1 MILNEDFFDDVV
13 IDDEVEDTEI
23 AKYRYDFVYD
33 FDEQPTSLVNVNF
46 NNGWDVHNIYKHY
59 INNIKLFITVIDN
72 MLFMKNYKVTINFIH
87 KECRTERLL
96 YNEDF
101 TPVEFYKFIEQYIKE
116 NIIDSKR
123 SYVSLYD
130 TFKFSFIVN
139 FELNEKLS
147 YNKFLKDMEMF
158 HFRYYIH
165 MGGARPPLRILY
177 FKDEDENKI
186 VLDNKYGYY
195 PQTNLQEVYKF
206 LFNKEENEI
215 PDEKYYKT
223 EKNNFSKNPL
233 YIARMAYYNQK
244 PEMSENDKFKC
255 MTFTGEDTGDYSY
268 YKKIDNSTYR
278 TKVKRRYVIIM
289 LEVTPKK
296 NEYLTD
302 TDIIEYIKE
311 MFIDKLSAPNAKK
324 RFINRDV
331 RFIVDRCPDVKL
343 NEVNTKEYTFLKDD
357 ENDIKYQISFGVG
370 DGTYIKMK
378 GERKNKPIE
387 YYTIL
392 INNWRNVMNHRRWP

>member
-13 IDDEVEDTEI
+13 IDDEVEDTVTV
-23 AKYRYDFVYD
+23 KYRYDFVYD
-33 FDEQPTSLVNVNF
+33 FDEQPTSLVNISF
-46 NNGWDVHNIYKHY
+46 DNGWNVHNIYKHY

-72 MLFMKNYKVTINFIH
+72 MLFIKDYKVTVNFIH
-87 KECRTERLL
+87 KESETERLL
-96 YNEDF
+96 YNENF

-116 NIIDSKR
+116 TIIGSKR
-123 SYVSLYD
+123 KNILYD
-130 TFKFSFIVN
+130 SFEFSFIVN

-147 YNKFLKDMEMF
+147 YNRFLKDMEMF
-158 HFRYYIH
+158 HFCYYIH
-165 MGGARPPLRILY
+165 MTAARSPSRCLY
-177 FKDEDENKI
+177 FKDEDGNKI
-186 VLDNKYGYY
+186 ILDNEYGYY
-195 PQTNLQEVYKF
+195 PQSNLLEVYKF
-206 LFNKEENEI
+206 LFNKEEKAI

-223 EKNNFSKNPL
+223 NNNNFSRNSL
-233 YIARMAYYNQK
+233 YIARMAYYNRK
-244 PEMSENDKFKC
+244 PEITENDKFKC
-255 MTFTGEDTGDYSY
+255 MIFTGEDTGFYSY
-268 YKKIDNSTYR
+268 YKKTSHGYK
-278 TKVKRRYVIIM
+278 TKEERRYVTIM
-289 LEVTPKK
+289 LEVIPKK

-311 MFIDKLSAPNAKK
+311 MFIDKLSAPNAKE

-357 ENDIKYQISFGVG
+357 KNDIKYQISFGVG

-387 YYTIL
+387 NYTIL
-392 INNWRNVMNHRRWP
+392 INNWRSVMNHRRWS

>member
-13 IDDEVEDTEI
+13 IDDAVEDTETV
-23 AKYRYDFVYD
+23 KYRYDFVYD
-33 FDEQPTSLVNVNF
+33 FFEQPTTLVNRNF
-46 NNGWDVHNIYKHY
+46 NNGWNVHNIYKHY
-59 INNIKLFITVIDN
+59 INNIKLFITVIDK
-72 MLFMKNYKVTINFIH
+72 MLFMKDYKVTINFIH
-87 KECRTERLL
+87 KESQVDRIFC
-96 YNEDF
+96 NENF

-116 NIIDSKR
+116 NIIGSKR
-123 SYVSLYD
+123 KNVLYD

-147 YNKFLKDMEMF
+147 YNKFIKDMEMF

-165 MGGARPPLRILY
+165 MTVAHNPLENLY
-177 FKDEDENKI
+177 FKDEDGNKI
-186 VLDNKYGYY
+186 VLDKKNGYY
-195 PQTNLQEVYKF
+195 PQENLQKVYKF
-206 LFNKEENEI
+206 LFNKEEKAI

-223 EKNNFSKNPL
+223 DKNNFSKHSL
-233 YIARMAYYNQK
+233 YIARMAYYNRK
-244 PEMSENDKFKC
+244 PEMSANDKFKC
-255 MTFTGEDTGDYSY
+255 MIFTGEDTGFYTY
-268 YKKIDNSTYR
+268 YKR
-278 TKVKRRYVIIM
+278 TSYGHKTKEERKYVTII
-289 LEVTPKK
+289 LEVIPKK

-311 MFIDKLSAPNAKK
+311 MFIDKLSTPNAKK

-331 RFIVDRCPDVKL
+331 RFIVDKCPGVKL

-357 ENDIKYQISFGVG
+357 ENNIKYQISFGVG

-387 YYTIL
+387 NYKL
-392 INNWRNVMNHRRWP
+392 LLKNWRDEMNHRRWS

>member
-13 IDDEVEDTEI
+13 IDDEVENIETV
-23 AKYRYDFVYD
+23 KYRYDFVYD
-33 FDEQPTSLVNVNF
+33 FDEQPSILVNRSF
-46 NNGWDVHNIYKHY
+46 NSGWNVHNIYKHY

-72 MLFMKNYKVTINFIH
+72 MLFMKDYKVTVNFTH
-87 KECRTERLL
+87 EESQTKRLI
-96 YNEDF
+96 YNENF

-116 NIIDSKR
+116 TIIDSKR
-123 SYVSLYD
+123 KNILYD
-130 TFKFSFIVN
+130 SLIFSLIVN

-158 HFRYYIH
+158 HYRYYIH
-165 MGGARPPLRILY
+165 MTAARGPSRILY

-186 VLDNKYGYY
+186 ILDNKYGYY

-206 LFNKEENEI
+206 LFNKEEKAV
-215 PDEKYYKT
+215 PDEKYYKIN
-223 EKNNFSKNPL
+223 KNNFSKNSL
-233 YIARMAYYNQK
+233 YIARMAYYNRK

-268 YKKIDNSTYR
+268 YKKIDNTYK

-311 MFIDKLSAPNAKK
+311 MFIDKLSTPNAKK

-378 GERKNKPIE
+378 GERKNKSIE
-387 YYTIL
+387 NYNIL
-392 INNWRNVMNHRRWP
+392 LNNWRSVMNHKRWS

>member
-1 MILNEDFFDDVV
+1 MILNEDFFDDNVV
-13 IDDEVEDTEI
+13 IDDEVEDIET

-33 FDEQPTSLVNVNF
+33 FDEQPISLVNRNF
-46 NNGWDVHNIYKHY
+46 NNGWNVHNIYKHY

-72 MLFMKNYKVTINFIH
+72 MLFMKDYKVTINFIH
-87 KECRTERLL
+87 KESQVNRIFC
-96 YNEDF
+96 NENF
-101 TPVEFYKFIEQYIKE
+101 TPVEFYNFIEQYIKE

-123 SYVSLYD
+123 RNVLYD

-139 FELNEKLS
+139 FELNKKLS
-147 YNKFLKDMEMF
+147 YNRFLKDMEMF
-158 HFRYYIH
+158 HFRYYIY
-165 MGGARPPLRILY
+165 MRVVRDPSRILY
-177 FKDEDENKI
+177 FKDEDGNRI
-186 VLDNKYGYY
+186 ALDNKYRYY
-195 PQTNLQEVYKF
+195 PQENLLEVYKF
-206 LFNKEENEI
+206 LFNKEEKAI

-223 EKNNFSKNPL
+223 DKNNFSRNSL
-233 YIARMAYYNQK
+233 YIATMAYYNRK
-244 PEMSENDKFKC
+244 PEMSENDKFEC
-255 MTFTGEDTGDYSY
+255 MIFTGEDTGYYSY
-268 YKKIDNSTYR
+268 YKKTSYGYK
-278 TKVKRRYVIIM
+278 TKEERRYVTIM
-289 LEVTPKK
+289 LEVVPKK

-311 MFIDKLSAPNAKK
+311 MFIDKLSSHKGKK
-324 RFINRDV
+324 RFINRDI

-387 YYTIL
+387 NYKL
-392 INNWRNVMNHRRWP
+392 LLNNWRNVIDHKRWS

>member
-13 IDDEVEDTEI
+13 IDDEVEDTETV
-23 AKYRYDFVYD
+23 KYRYDFVYD
-33 FDEQPTSLVNVNF
+33 FDEQPSTLVNRSF
-46 NNGWDVHNIYKHY
+46 NSGWSIHNIYKHY
-59 INNIKLFITVIDN
+59 INNVKLFITVIDN
-72 MLFMKNYKVTINFIH
+72 MLFMKDYKVTVNFIH
-87 KECRTERLL
+87 KESHTGRLL
-96 YNEDF
+96 YNENF

-116 NIIDSKR
+116 NIITNS
-123 SYVSLYD
+123 VYD

-139 FELNEKLS
+139 FELNKKLS

-165 MGGARPPLRILY
+165 MTAARSPSRCLY
-177 FKDEDENKI
+177 FKDEDGNKI
-186 VLDNKYGYY
+186 VLDNEYGYY

-206 LFNKEENEI
+206 LFNREEKAV

-223 EKNNFSKNPL
+223 NKNNFSRNSL
-233 YIARMAYYNQK
+233 YIARMAYYNMK
-244 PEMSENDKFKC
+244 PKMTENDKFKC
-255 MTFTGEDTGDYSY
+255 MTFTGEDSGYYSY
-268 YKKIDNSTYR
+268 YKKDRTYR
-278 TKVKRRYVIIM
+278 TKVEQRYVTIM

-311 MFIDKLSAPNAKK
+311 MFIDKLSTHNAKK

-387 YYTIL
+387 NYTIL
-392 INNWRNVMNHRRWP
+392 INNWRNVMNHKRWP

>member
-13 IDDEVEDTEI
+13 IDDEVEDTETV
-23 AKYRYDFVYD
+23 KYRYDFVYD
-33 FDEQPTSLVNVNF
+33 FDEQPTSLVNVNYI
-46 NNGWDVHNIYKHY
+46 NGWNVHNIYKHY
-59 INNIKLFITVIDN
+59 INNIKLFIKVIDN
-72 MLFMKNYKVTINFIH
+72 MLFMKDYKVTINFFH
-87 KECRTERLL
+87 NETLTGRLL
-96 YNEDF
+96 YNENF
-101 TPVEFYKFIEQYIKE
+101 TPEEFYKFIEQYIKE
-116 NIIDSKR
+116 TIIGSKR
-123 SYVSLYD
+123 KNVLYD
-130 TFKFSFIVN
+130 SLRFSLIVN
-139 FELNEKLS
+139 FKLNEKLS

-165 MGGARPPLRILY
+165 MIGARGPSRILY

-186 VLDNKYGYY
+186 VLDNEYGYY
-195 PQTNLQEVYKF
+195 PQSNLQEVYKF
-206 LFNKEENEI
+206 LFNKEEKAV

-223 EKNNFSKNPL
+223 NNNNFSKNPL
-233 YIARMAYYNQK
+233 YIARMAYYNRK

-255 MTFTGEDTGDYSY
+255 MIFTGEDSGYYSY
-268 YKKIDNSTYR
+268 YKKDHTYR
-278 TKVKRRYVIIM
+278 TKVERRYVTIM

-311 MFIDKLSAPNAKK
+311 MFIDKLSTQNAKK

-357 ENDIKYQISFGVG
+357 ENGIKYQISFGVG

-387 YYTIL
+387 NYTML
-392 INNWRNVMNHRRWP
+392 INNWRSVMNHKRWP